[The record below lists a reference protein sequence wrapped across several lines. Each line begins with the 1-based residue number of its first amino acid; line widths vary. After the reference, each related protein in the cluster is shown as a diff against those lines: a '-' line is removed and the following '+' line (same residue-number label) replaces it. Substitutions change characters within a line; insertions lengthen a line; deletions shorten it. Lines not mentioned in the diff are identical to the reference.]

1 MKKTAKQ
8 RQNELR
14 KKRYR
19 IIVNIYGSSKLA
31 SQLSG
36 WSNEHIYKIYGIDIN
51 KVKSVPKIREQSRR
65 LKHEKQRTLLT
76 FFELRKNYGV
86 HEAFKY
92 RNEPKKLTSPK
103 KKKVI
108 DYIPEQTDEELLQ
121 ERSKRYNFTTKK
133 QEWSDWSKHRIG
145 HPEEKFPDLIL
156 KVIQK
161 LNLQRGLDL
170 NNSYGYAIIHKVY
183 VLGYSYKEAYDF
195 IEVKPGSF
203 KGYQYKSEELF

>member
-19 IIVNIYGSSKLA
+19 IIVNLYGSSKLA

-51 KVKSVPKIREQSRR
+51 KTKSIPKIREQSKR
-65 LKHEKQRTLLT
+65 LKKEKQQTLQT
-76 FFELRKNYGV
+76 FFELRKSYGV

-92 RNEPKKLTSPK
+92 RKEPKKLIAKEK
-103 KKKVI
+103 KRP
-108 DYIPEQTDEELLQ
+108 DYLPPSDEQLLQ
-121 ERSKRYNFTTKK
+121 QRSKRYDYQTRKG
-133 QEWSDWSKHRIG
+133 EWSAWSKHSKG

-156 KVIQK
+156 RMIQR
-161 LNLQRGLDL
+161 LNLERGLELDS
-170 NNSYGYAIIHKVY
+170 SYGYAIIHKVY
-183 VLGYSYKEAYDF
+183 VLGYSFKEAYDF